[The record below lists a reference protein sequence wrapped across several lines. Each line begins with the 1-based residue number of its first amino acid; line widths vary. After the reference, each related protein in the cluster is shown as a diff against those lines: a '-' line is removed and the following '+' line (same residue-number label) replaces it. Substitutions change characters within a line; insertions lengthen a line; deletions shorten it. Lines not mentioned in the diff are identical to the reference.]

1 MLDIRKGIS
10 EDGGVQRLNFDFS
23 SRKKHF
29 NFLMDNG
36 FLDVDDEP
44 GKGGGLQAYRERAGF
59 AIEIADTGGDDSR
72 EENGMNYELRIT
84 NYELMGIGRG

>member
-1 MLDIRKGIS
+1 MLYILKGIS
-10 EDGGVQRLNFDFS
+10 EDGGVQRLIFDFS

-44 GKGGGLQAYRERAGF
+44 GKGGSYKLTEKGQDLLLKLQTV
-59 AIEIADTGGDDSR
+59 TG
-72 EENGMNYELRIT
+72 MI
-84 NYELMGIGRG
+84 

>member
-44 GKGGGLQAYRERAGF
+44 GKGGSYKLTEKGQDLLLKLQTV
-59 AIEIADTGGDDSR
+59 TG
-72 EENGMNYELRIT
+72 MI
-84 NYELMGIGRG
+84 